1 MPELPEVETVV
12 RTVAARLAGHRLVK
26 VRCTT
31 RKPWA
36 KSVRKAE
43 GQTIHRVR
51 RYGKYILLDLDEGLL
66 AIHLGMT
73 GKLLANGAKGPYT
86 RAALEL
92 DDGVV
97 VLFDDVRQF
106 GSVRWIPREPA
117 GLGPD
122 ALAVPAGEFLQR
134 LVGRKGRI
142 KPLLLNQSFLRGLGN
157 IYADE
162 ALFRAGIH
170 PLAVAAR
177 LRTGRALRLHGAIVE
192 VLSEA
197 VAKGGSSIS
206 DYVDADGN
214 RGWFQIEH
222 RVYQRTGEP
231 CLVCGTR
238 IRRILAAQRGTHFCP
253 RCQRR

>member
-12 RTVAARLAGHRLVK
+12 RTVAARLKGRRLVK

-31 RKPWA
+31 RKSWA
-36 KSVRKAE
+36 KSVHKAE

-51 RYGKYILLDLDEGLL
+51 RYGKYILLDLEEGLL

-73 GKLLANGAKGPYT
+73 GKLLASGSKGPYT

-92 DDGVV
+92 DDGAT

-106 GSVRWIPREPA
+106 GSARWIRQEPA

-122 ALAVPAGEFLQR
+122 ALAVSAGEFLQR
-134 LVGRKGRI
+134 LRGRKGKI

-170 PLAVAAR
+170 PLALAASLSR
-177 LRTGRALRLHGAIVE
+177 GRALRLHGAIVE

-197 VAKGGSSIS
+197 VAKGGSTIS

-222 RVYQRTGEP
+222 RVYQRAGQP
-231 CLVCGTR
+231 CVDCGTG
-238 IRRILAAQRGTHFCP
+238 IRRILVAQRGTHFCP